1 MKSHIYLAATFLAG
15 FAGAAVHNI
24 KLQKISLSEQLVCLA
39 TSHIDLPS
47 LLHIQKLLKKFL
59 YSMSLLW

>member
-1 MKSHIYLAATFLAG
+1 MKSHLYLAATFLVG

-39 TSHIDLPS
+39 TSHIDLSS
-47 LLHIQKLLKKFL
+47 LLHIAENLEKTSFTACH
-59 YSMSLLW
+59 